1 MKFRTR
7 LRITSLLL
15 CIAMLFSIMNTSPVF
30 AYYEE
35 PTAEGNVELE
45 TEVYDYSKPVG
56 VTMQRLTG
64 PCKTETGNLGDDF
77 LFVIKSGDRYYA
89 MKDVA
94 ASESDYESIPA
105 VDVTDWINPDGSLTV
120 PEDTLDVAFWRYEER
135 DGYEY
140 GVFING
146 REDYLGYSY
155 SYEPTDGDDDYWND
169 SDRIYSG
176 SFEVNTFE
184 EGNWIMDPYYYSE
197 NDVSGTLKFNGTWD
211 EKISTYRYIT
221 HRYEMITDIRSNGN
235 GGKEFY
241 FRYLGTDEKYTGEE
255 VEGYLYYSDC
265 RHQYTVRHAEYDA
278 PTCMLKGCEEYWYC
292 EGCNEYM
299 KDENFNEH
307 FGQEM
312 PVIPALGHDWDSEKC
327 NNCDRPVPVYS
338 KVTNKAD
345 FDALA
350 DDTMYILVAEYE
362 GKYYTPDVGEMYLYM
377 MDSNGDGF
385 NDIYDID
392 DNNNGISD
400 MFEIDEDND
409 GNYDYLTW
417 DVDGDGVITEIDM
430 LEYHDVLCSG
440 YLSDK
445 LYGSSDDIPVK
456 EIKINADGTISHEE
470 VKDSVEFE
478 MVDLYTDEDID
489 WMIEDIKLYEDWW
502 SDDYLYTYECM
513 KQFVIPNM
521 YITAPSLLP
530 MERQYKQRIAD
541 AGDTESWGVLF
552 YNDAEYCKYYNY
564 DLEAAV
570 NVPFNDVCLEDSV
583 AVFSAFDYYW
593 HYNEEQLGQIRLR
606 DYEETLSFVTGQAW
620 ELDGWEYVDDE
631 NGGYYDTHDTQACV
645 YLYASQQIS
654 HVCDFGPWV
663 EDNGTDTHTRTCK
676 DESCGKTETNPHEW
690 DEGVEIKAPKCDETG
705 ETKYTCIDCGATKLE
720 EITSLGHEWSDWEDD
735 GEESGTDSHTHIC
748 GRDKCGKIEQENH
761 SWGDWVP
768 EDENNHIKYCSEC
781 SGTRIDTHK
790 WDNGVITTK
799 PTEEIEGVKTYTCSD
814 CGYTKTEPVD
824 KLVHVHNMGEWGPN
838 DEITHIRSCSCKL
851 TETEN
856 HNFDEGVVIN
866 WATHNAPGAVEYTCY
881 DCGYVKMAEI
891 PIIKDHE
898 WAEWV
903 PNKTDETTHIRF
915 CFCNETE
922 TAPHNFGNWTEQ
934 NTGYYERECKDC
946 GKIELLGIRLT
957 SDVRT
962 IEPGK
967 NVTLTA
973 TPVDVKEGYKYSYVV
988 YNQTT
993 DSWFRLADKI
1003 EANTFTWTAGSE
1015 GIREFYAEITDASG
1029 KTVRSEKCI
1038 INVTNKEEVALSI
1051 SGKISDSLAK
1061 VGDVVTLTGTAEGGS
1076 ESYTY
1081 SYIVYNKTTDT
1092 WARLADNIEANTFT
1106 WTAISAGDRVFY
1118 IDVKDSTGKVV
1129 RSNALNVMVEEE
1141 TELNIK
1147 GSANISNTTVG
1158 ENVVL
1163 TGIATGGSGSYT
1175 YSYIVYNKDN
1185 GSWFRL
1191 ADNIKANTFTW
1202 IAGSIGNRVFYI
1214 DVKDGSGKVVR
1225 SNAIEVVT
1233 KDSSALSVSGSTN
1246 NTSVKVGT
1254 TVTIEGR
1261 ATGGIL
1267 PYVYSFLVY
1276 NVVTD
1281 SWYRFSDFTETN
1293 KISWTASSAG
1303 MRKFY
1308 VEAKDKTG
1316 TVVRSTAIDVN
1327 VN

>member
-1 MKFRTR
+1 MKSRTKRR
-7 LRITSLLL
+7 LTGFIL
-15 CIAMLFSIMNTSPVF
+15 CFVMVFNMLTISPVF

-35 PTAEGNVELE
+35 PTAEGNEELE
-45 TEVYDYSKPVG
+45 TSVYDYTKPVG
-56 VTMQRLTG
+56 VTMERFTG
-64 PCKTETGNLGDDF
+64 TCMTETDNLGDDF

-94 ASESDYESIPA
+94 ARESDYESIPA
-105 VDVTDWINPDGSLTV
+105 VDVTDWINSDGSLTV

-241 FRYLGTDEKYTGEE
+241 FRYLGSDVPYTGEE
-255 VEGYLYYSDC
+255 VEGYLYYADC
-265 RHQYTVRHAEYDA
+265 RHQFTVRHAEYDA

-400 MFEIDEDND
+400 MFEIDGDND
-409 GNYDYLTW
+409 GKYDYLDW
-417 DVDGDGVITEIDM
+417 DADGDGVITEVDM
-430 LEYHDVLCSG
+430 IEYYEQLCHA

-456 EIKINADGTISHEE
+456 EIKINDDGTISHEE

-478 MVDLYTDEDID
+478 MVDLYTEEDID
-489 WMIEDIKLYEDWW
+489 WMIDDIKSYEDWW

-735 GEESGTDSHTHIC
+735 GEKSGTDTHTHIC

-761 SWGDWVP
+761 SWENWVP

-781 SGTRIDTHK
+781 SGTRTDTHN
-790 WDNGVITTK
+790 WD
-799 PTEEIEGVKTYTCSD
+799 D
-814 CGYTKTEPVD
+814 
-824 KLVHVHNMGEWGPN
+824 
-838 DEITHIRSCSCKL
+838 
-851 TETEN
+851 
-856 HNFDEGVVIN
+856 GVVIN
-866 WATHNAPGAVEYTCY
+866 WATHLYPGAVEYTCY
-881 DCGYVKMAEI
+881 DCGYFYIGEMPKVEE
-891 PIIKDHE
+891 HE
-898 WAEWV
+898 WSDWV
-903 PNKTDETTHIRF
+903 ENNDGKTHTRTCVCDASETKPHSWGDWIKQDAGDYIRK
-915 CFCNETE
+915 CD
-922 TAPHNFGNWTEQ
+922 
-934 NTGYYERECKDC
+934 DC
-946 GKIELLGIRLT
+946 GASEIGEKLSAVIKADN
-957 SDVRT
+957 DVT
-962 IEPGK
+962 K
-967 NVTLTA
+967 TNVG
-973 TPVDVKEGYKYSYVV
+973 ERVV
-988 YNQTT
+988 Y
-993 DSWFRLADKI
+993 R
-1003 EANTFTWTAGSE
+1003 G
-1015 GIREFYAEITDASG
+1015 YASG
-1029 KTVRSEKCI
+1029 GTGDYLYKFALLDVS
-1038 INVTNKEEVALSI
+1038 TNKWTI
-1051 SGKISDSLAK
+1051 ISDFSDK
-1061 VGDVVTLTGTAEGGS
+1061 S
-1076 ESYTY
+1076 E
-1081 SYIVYNKTTDT
+1081 IVYNADKEGKYQFAMTVKDSAGSVVSAKRVELVVEKAKALTGVLSVNGNTENLTVVEATDLIVNISATGGSGIYSYKYAMLNTKTGKWTVLRNFTVDNKYVLSEIEEGTYQFAATVKDDT
-1092 WARLADNIEANTFT
+1092 GKTLSTNRVTVVVEKRNVPLSGSLMVNGEYKLEANLKDELLLTVEASGGSGDYT
-1106 WTAISAGDRVFY
+1106 YKYAMLNTETGKWTILKDFSDAKEY
-1118 IDVKDSTGKVV
+1118 IYITENEGTYQFAATIKDSTGKTLSTNRVTVV
-1129 RSNALNVMVEEE
+1129 IVKREEPLSGTLTVNGSSDKLTVNKGTQIAL
-1141 TELNIK
+1141 TA
-1147 GSANISNTTVG
+1147 SAN
-1158 ENVVL
+1158 
-1163 TGIATGGSGSYT
+1163 GGSGNYT
-1175 YSYIVYNKDN
+1175 YKFAVMNASTKKWSVLKDFDNESTYIYSLDYLGTKE
-1185 GSWFRL
+1185 F
-1191 ADNIKANTFTW
+1191 A
-1202 IAGSIGNRVFYI
+1202 
-1214 DVKDGSGKVVR
+1214 
-1225 SNAIEVVT
+1225 VT
-1233 KDSSALSVSGSTN
+1233 IKDSTGATVSTKRLIVV
-1246 NTSVKVGT
+1246 VK
-1254 TVTIEGR
+1254 
-1261 ATGGIL
+1261 
-1267 PYVYSFLVY
+1267 
-1276 NVVTD
+1276 
-1281 SWYRFSDFTETN
+1281 
-1293 KISWTASSAG
+1293 
-1303 MRKFY
+1303 
-1308 VEAKDKTG
+1308 
-1316 TVVRSTAIDVN
+1316 
-1327 VN
+1327 